1 MWVQTDRS
9 TASSE
14 PCGLPDRAVV
24 VGIGTVGLHRA
35 LSLDRIGIDVTGYD
49 IDETA
54 VAAYRRGV
62 DATGVIGDDD
72 IAASD
77 CTFTTDP
84 DCIGDAD
91 AVFVA
96 VPTNYDHETSASKHG
111 QLDGDRARSEQRRG
125 DGLAAVRAAA
135 ETIGGRL
142 TPETIV
148 VLESTVPPGATQ
160 EQFTPSLAAASGFE
174 AGREFAVALSPVR
187 FSPGTPSEVCRRRTK
202 LVAAAEPA
210 AARSVAALFDRVYD
224 SVRIVETPATAAAA
238 KCVENVYRDV
248 NIALVNE
255 LAEGFDALGLDTEAV
270 LDAAAT
276 KWNVPRFE
284 PGLVGGS
291 CLPTD
296 PHLLADRLSRAGQPT
311 PLVRLARATNEAV
324 PGRIAVLTVDAL
336 AVRYDRWLEGEHSG
350 DGIAADGAG
359 SADGVGDT
367 GGTAAEI
374 GTAPSASSDRA
385 APVVLL
391 LGLTYKANVSDI
403 SGTQSTD
410 VAAALDER
418 GVEVVGYDPLLDADQ
433 AEDALPFDVRRED
446 PFESVDAV
454 VILVNHDAFGDL
466 TRADLTAGND
476 PAPAVVDVPN
486 CLDDETAA
494 ELIYRSH

>member
-1 MWVQTDRS
+1 VSAADEARGS
-9 TASSE
+9 RGAGGGAVRCSAVR
-14 PCGLPDRAVV
+14 PGLRL
-24 VGIGTVGLHRA
+24 G
-35 LSLDRIGIDVTGYD
+35 S
-49 IDETA
+49 
-54 VAAYRRGV
+54 YRR
-62 DATGVIGDDD
+62 
-72 IAASD
+72 
-77 CTFTTDP
+77 
-84 DCIGDAD
+84 
-91 AVFVA
+91 
-96 VPTNYDHETSASKHG
+96 
-111 QLDGDRARSEQRRG
+111 
-125 DGLAAVRAAA
+125 
-135 ETIGGRL
+135 
-142 TPETIV
+142 
-148 VLESTVPPGATQ
+148 
-160 EQFTPSLAAASGFE
+160 
-174 AGREFAVALSPVR
+174 
-187 FSPGTPSEVCRRRTK
+187 
-202 LVAAAEPA
+202 
-210 AARSVAALFDRVYD
+210 
-224 SVRIVETPATAAAA
+224 TPATAAAA

-255 LAEGFDALGLDTEAV
+255 LAEGSTRSASTPRPCS
-270 LDAAAT
+270 T
-276 KWNVPRFE
+276 PRRPKWNVPRFE

-296 PHLLADRLSRAGQPT
+296 PHLLADRLFRGGQPA

-324 PGRIAVLTVDAL
+324 PERIAALTVDAL

-374 GTAPSASSDRA
+374 GTAPSASSNRA

-494 ELIYRSH
+494 DLIYRSH